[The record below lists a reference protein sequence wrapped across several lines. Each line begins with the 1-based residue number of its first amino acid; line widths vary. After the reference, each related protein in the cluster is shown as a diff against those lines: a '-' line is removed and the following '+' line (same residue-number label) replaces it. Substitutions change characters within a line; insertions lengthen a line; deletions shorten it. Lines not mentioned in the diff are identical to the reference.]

1 MPACNYRFHAMNF
14 DIEIIIRFLLAVLWG
29 GLVGAEREYRGKAAG
44 FRTTIMIS
52 FGACFF
58 TLMSIAI
65 GGSNPDR
72 IAANIVTGIGF
83 LGAGVIFRGD
93 SRVNGITTA
102 ATIWAVAAVGMGIGA
117 GFYLASGCASVL
129 ILFVLAVLPAAQH
142 QIDKLNQ
149 YRIITV
155 KASREVNLKQRVEAD
170 LQAAKIKNKI
180 VKQIIEKQSLSV
192 TWQLHGRAKK
202 MEAFLEQ
209 LASADYID
217 RLEI

>member
-1 MPACNYRFHAMNF
+1 MNF
-14 DIEIIIRFLLAVLWG
+14 DIEIIIRFLLALLWG

-65 GGSNPDR
+65 GGPSNPDR

-102 ATIWAVAAVGMGIGA
+102 ATIWAVAAVGMGLGA
-117 GFYLASGCASVL
+117 GYYLAAGCASIL
-129 ILFVLAVLPAAQH
+129 ILFVLAVLPAAQR

-149 YRIITV
+149 YRVITV
-155 KASREVNLKQRVEAD
+155 KAGRDVNLKQRVETD
-170 LQAAKIKNKI
+170 LDAMKIKSKV

-202 MEAFLEQ
+202 MEVFLDK
-209 LASADYID
+209 LAAADYVD

>member
-1 MPACNYRFHAMNF
+1 MNF
-14 DIEIIIRFLLAVLWG
+14 DIEIIIRFLLALLWG

-58 TLMSIAI
+58 TVMSIAI
-65 GGSNPDR
+65 GGPSNPDR

-102 ATIWAVAAVGMGIGA
+102 ATIWAVAAVGMGLGA
-117 GFYLASGCASVL
+117 GYYLAAGCASVL
-129 ILFVLAVLPAAQH
+129 ILFVLAALPAAQY
-142 QIDKLNQ
+142 QIDQLNQ

-155 KASREVNLKQRVEAD
+155 KAGRDVNLKERVEAD
-170 LQAAKIKNKI
+170 LKTIGIKSKI
-180 VKQIIEKQSLSV
+180 VKQVVEKQSMSI
-192 TWQLHGRAKK
+192 TWQLHARAKK
-202 MEAFLEQ
+202 MEAFLNQ
-209 LASADYID
+209 LADSDYVD
-217 RLEI
+217 RLEV